1 MKTLS
6 LARAAA
12 VAALLLLG
20 AGCAAAPH
28 AAAGAGRSA
37 APASGTAPATTSAP
51 EPSAT
56 TGHATTAP
64 PTTAPVTTGPATA
77 PVTRGAGGIYDR
89 VFTNPDVTIAGGR
102 LYLSW
107 WQSPPR
113 QTPPRMVL
121 ARADPATG
129 RVVDENQFS
138 AGYISDPLYA
148 TGALWV
154 TDTAPVGELLI
165 RLDPRTLMVT
175 GELRIGGPH
184 PDGAAN
190 GHLAFA
196 GGSIWVDGTGQLVQV
211 SPASVSVKRTIA
223 LAGAV
228 TSDVDASSDGGTLIV
243 SAANDIGAGAVQRR
257 DPATGALLASHP
269 MAGVFAPIIGGVSG
283 ADTWIAE
290 PSGMM
295 GYVERF
301 ETSGM
306 TPDRATQV
314 EGTNGIRAQIL
325 NGVLWVT
332 NPMGGSARNYCANP
346 GTGHRLATLP
356 FPDMNKDTLLAVGG
370 DDLYYSHSADD
381 GGSGIAAVPIPAA
394 CLNGR

>member
-12 VAALLLLG
+12 VATLLLLG
-20 AGCAAAPH
+20 VGCAAAPH
-28 AAAGAGRSA
+28 AAPGAGRSA

-51 EPSAT
+51 GPSATGTAVSPTIAPAATAPAKGSAT
-56 TGHATTAP
+56 TGP
-64 PTTAPVTTGPATA
+64 
-77 PVTRGAGGIYDR
+77 GGIYDR
-89 VFTNPDVTIAGGR
+89 VFTNPDVTAAGGR

-107 WQSPPR
+107 WQSPPW

-129 RVVDENQFS
+129 VVAAENQFS

-148 TGALWV
+148 TGSLWV
-154 TDTAPVGELLI
+154 TDTAPAGELLI

-175 GELRIGGPH
+175 GELRIGGPYL
-184 PDGAAN
+184 DGAAD

-196 GGSIWVDGTGQLVQV
+196 GGSIWVDGTGKLVQV
-211 SPASVSVKRTIA
+211 SPPSVSVKRTIP

-228 TSDVDASSDGGTLIV
+228 TSNVDASSDGGTLIV
-243 SAANDIGAGAVQRR
+243 SAANDGGVGTVQRR

-269 MAGVFAPIIGGVSG
+269 MAGVFAPMIGGVSG

-290 PSGMM
+290 PTGMM

-301 ETSGM
+301 QTSGM

-314 EGTNGIRAQIL
+314 KGTNGIRAQIL

-332 NPMGGSARNYCANP
+332 NPVGGSARNYCANP

-356 FPDMNKDTLLAVGG
+356 FPDMSKDTLLAVGG

-394 CLNGR
+394 CLNGH